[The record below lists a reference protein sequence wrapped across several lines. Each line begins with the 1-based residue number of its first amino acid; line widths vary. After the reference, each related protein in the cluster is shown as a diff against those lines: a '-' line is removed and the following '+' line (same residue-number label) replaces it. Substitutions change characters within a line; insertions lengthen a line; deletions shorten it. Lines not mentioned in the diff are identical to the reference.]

1 MVDMV
6 EGKAGMMAGVS
17 ARRATAIG
25 AGALLLWSTLALL
38 TTLTG
43 PIPPFETEAV
53 AFAVGGLTGIVW
65 MTARGRS
72 PLAALRQPPAAWILG
87 VGGLFGYHFLFFLAL
102 KSAPAAEANLINYLW
117 PLLIVLFA
125 GLLPGERLGRRQVL
139 GALVGLAGTVLLVTR
154 GQGVHVDPAYLPG
167 FLAAAGA
174 AITWGAY
181 SALSRLLGAVPT
193 DAVAFF
199 CLATAA
205 LSALCHAALEVTVV
219 PDAGQAALLGLMGL
233 GPVGAAFFV
242 WDIGMKKGDIHT
254 LGALSYATPLM
265 STLLLILAGR
275 AQPSWVVAAAC
286 ALIIAGAVIA
296 SWNARRGAA
305 EGL

>member
-1 MVDMV
+1 MNQANV
-6 EGKAGMMAGVS
+6 
-17 ARRATAIG
+17 RRATLIG
-25 AGALLLWSTLALL
+25 AGAILLWATLALL

-53 AFAVGGLTGIVW
+53 AFAVGGLTGIVA
-65 MTARGRS
+65 MVARGRS
-72 PLAALRQPPAAWILG
+72 PLAAVKQPPAAWALG
-87 VGGLFGYHFLFFLAL
+87 VGGLFGYHFLYFLSL

-139 GALVGLAGTVLLVTR
+139 GACVGLAGTVLLVTG

-174 AITWGAY
+174 AVTWGAY
-181 SALSRLLGAVPT
+181 STLSRLLGSVPT

-199 CLATAA
+199 CLGTAV
-205 LSALCHAALEVTVV
+205 LSAVCHVALEVTVV
-219 PDAGQAALLGLMGL
+219 PDAGQWALLALMGL
-233 GPVGAAFFV
+233 GPVGAAFFA
-242 WDIGMKKGDIHT
+242 WDIGMKRGDIHT

-275 AQPSWVVAAAC
+275 AQPSWVVAASC
-286 ALIIAGAVIA
+286 LLIITGAVIA
-296 SWNARRGAA
+296 SRRPRPA
-305 EGL
+305 

>member
-1 MVDMV
+1 MVDTAADDRV
-6 EGKAGMMAGVS
+6 AAGGTA
-17 ARRATAIG
+17 ARRATLIG
-25 AGALLLWSTLALL
+25 AGAILLWSTLALL

-53 AFAVGGLTGIVW
+53 AFAVGGLIGIVW
-65 MTARGRS
+65 MMARGRS
-72 PLAALRQPPAAWILG
+72 PWAALRQPPVAWVLG
-87 VGGLFGYHFLFFLAL
+87 VGGLFGYHFLYFLAL

-125 GLLPGERLGRRQVL
+125 GLLPGERLGRRQL
-139 GALVGLAGTVLLVTR
+139 AGALVGLAGTGLLVTGGR
-154 GQGVHVDPAYLPG
+154 GLSVDPAYLPG

-174 AITWGAY
+174 AVTWGAY
-181 SALSRLLGAVPT
+181 STLSRLLGAVPT

-205 LSALCHAALEVTVV
+205 LSALCHGALEATVV
-219 PDAGQAALLGLMGL
+219 PDAGQWTLLALMGL

-254 LGALSYATPLM
+254 LGALSYATPLL

-275 AQPSWVVAAAC
+275 AQASGVVAASC
-286 ALIIAGAVIA
+286 LLIIAGAVIA
-296 SWNARRGAA
+296 SWKPRRWKAPI
-305 EGL
+305 

>member
-1 MVDMV
+1 MDGTVGGGEAV
-6 EGKAGMMAGVS
+6 AAGGMT
-17 ARRATAIG
+17 ARRATLIG
-25 AGALLLWSTLALL
+25 ASAILLWSTLALL

-43 PIPPFETEAV
+43 PIPPFEIEAV
-53 AFAVGGLTGIVW
+53 AFAVAGVLGIAW
-65 MTARGRS
+65 MAARGRS
-72 PLAALRQPPAAWILG
+72 PWMALRQPPIAWLLG
-87 VGGLFGYHFLFFLAL
+87 VGGLFGYHFLYFLAL

-125 GLLPGERLGRRQVL
+125 GLLPGERLGRRPVL
-139 GALVGLAGTVLLVTR
+139 GALVGLAGTGLLVTGGR
-154 GQGVHVDPAYLPG
+154 GIAIDPAYLPG
-167 FLAAAGA
+167 FLAAAA
-174 AITWGAY
+174 AAVTWGAY
-181 SALSRLLGAVPT
+181 STLSRLLGAVPT

-205 LSALCHAALEVTVV
+205 LSALCHWGLEATVV
-219 PDAGQAALLGLMGL
+219 PDAGQWALLALMGL

-275 AQPSWVVAAAC
+275 AQPSGVVAASC
-286 ALIIAGAVIA
+286 LLIIAGAVIA
-296 SWNARRGAA
+296 SWKPRRA
-305 EGL
+305 

>member
-1 MVDMV
+1 MV
-6 EGKAGMMAGVS
+6 EDPARGDTGMTRA
-17 ARRATAIG
+17 RATAIG
-25 AGALLLWSTLALL
+25 AVAIALWATLALL

-53 AFAVGGLTGIVW
+53 AFAVGGLTGIAW
-65 MTARGRS
+65 MAARGRS
-72 PLAALRQPPAAWILG
+72 PLAALRQPPAAWALG
-87 VGGLFGYHFLFFLAL
+87 VGGLFGYHFLYFLAL

-139 GALVGLAGTVLLVTR
+139 GACVGLAGTVLLVTGGR
-154 GQGVHVDPAYLPG
+154 GLSVDTAYLPG

-174 AITWGAY
+174 AVTWGAY

-205 LSALCHAALEVTVV
+205 LSALCHAVMEVTVM
-219 PDAGQAALLGLMGL
+219 PDAGQWALLALMGL

-254 LGALSYATPLM
+254 LGAASYATPLM

-275 AQPSWVVAAAC
+275 AQPSGVVAASC

-296 SWNARRGAA
+296 SWKGRRP
-305 EGL
+305 